1 MDKRLLTAYSN
12 RLEPIAIC
20 SHATRRKYQA
30 MTCGRRRC
38 VRQFTPSPLPPP
50 FLPLFHSS
58 ANRGGN
64 EEGGRGGRIIFTF
77 LPALLAFARGSDT
90 HEARRF
96 NCLPGVQRH
105 SHQTSWA
112 DDGGEEPFEV
122 MSAGRLNIKCL
133 ARNEETRTQASDNAF
148 MRKAGWCVIQ
158 VQIQASQA

>member
-30 MTCGRRRC
+30 IICGGRTALRAT
-38 VRQFTPSPLPPP
+38 VFTPSPLPPP

-64 EEGGRGGRIIFTF
+64 EGGGRGGRIIFTF

-105 SHQTSWA
+105 SHQTSEL
-112 DDGGEEPFEV
+112 GGRRATE
-122 MSAGRLNIKCL
+122 
-133 ARNEETRTQASDNAF
+133 ARSLSR
-148 MRKAGWCVIQ
+148 
-158 VQIQASQA
+158 

>member
-30 MTCGRRRC
+30 IICGGRTALRAT
-38 VRQFTPSPLPPP
+38 VFTPSPLPPP

-64 EEGGRGGRIIFTF
+64 EGGGIGRRIIFTF

-105 SHQTSWA
+105 SHQTSEL
-112 DDGGEEPFEV
+112 GGRRATE
-122 MSAGRLNIKCL
+122 
-133 ARNEETRTQASDNAF
+133 ARSLSR
-148 MRKAGWCVIQ
+148 
-158 VQIQASQA
+158 